1 VMTSQKPSLTRFAS
15 NCRDSKSESSSD
27 SNSDSDWVEHNQ
39 PSVTKKA
46 TSSSA
51 KGRAGAINI
60 TPTQWAV
67 IVSTS
72 KPYCLF
78 MR

>member
-1 VMTSQKPSLTRFAS
+1 
-15 NCRDSKSESSSD
+15 
-27 SNSDSDWVEHNQ
+27 
-39 PSVTKKA
+39 VTKKA

-51 KGRAGAINI
+51 QGRAGAINI

-72 KPYCLF
+72 NPYCLF
-78 MR
+78 IR